1 MPEKSYYESRPGKL
15 SCKPEEAFSFITD
28 LRNFDR
34 FIQEGKISDWKADK
48 ESCSFS
54 VSMVGAVNVR
64 LLNKVEGQ
72 KVVYQGDALSSN
84 DFTISVD
91 LSGDTPGHSEIRLS
105 LAADLNPVLKMMA
118 DKPIR
123 QFLDILI
130 NEIEGF
136 RDWNNI
142 RA

>member
-1 MPEKSYYESRPGKL
+1 MPETSYFESRPGRL
-15 SCKPEEAFSFITD
+15 SCRPGEAFSFITD

-34 FIQEGKISDWKADK
+34 FIQEGTISNWKADK

-54 VSMVGAVNVR
+54 VSMVGAVNIR
-64 LLNKVEGQ
+64 LVSKDEGKKVI
-72 KVVYQGDALSSN
+72 YQGDALSSN
-84 DFTISVD
+84 DFTIRVD
-91 LSGDTPGHSEIRLS
+91 LSDDLSDHSEIRLF
-105 LAADLNPVLKMMA
+105 LTADLNPVLKMMA

-136 RDWNNI
+136 RDWHDI
-142 RA
+142 RV